1 MSIAIQPPHPLSSPS
16 PPALNFSQH
25 HGLSKESA
33 IRIRWPKC
41 WSFSFSISPS
51 NEYSGLIS
59 FKIDRFDLF
68 GVQGILKSLLQHH
81 NLKASILWHSAFLMV
96 QLSYLYMSSGKTI
109 ALTIQT
115 FVGKMIEL
123 GSPALQAD
131 SLPSGPPGR
140 SQPAFLFFFF
150 FLLLSEIFLFMDL
163 LVSCFSNPSIKF
175 TRTGNLPVC
184 TPGTSCLAGK
194 HFGKK

>member
-1 MSIAIQPPHPLSSPS
+1 MSIELVIPLNHLILCCHLLLPS
-16 PPALNFSQH
+16 IIPSIRVFSI
-25 HGLSKESA
+25 ESVLH
-33 IRIRWPKC
+33 IRWPKC

-51 NEYSGLIS
+51 NEYSGLTS

-68 GVQGILKSLLQHH
+68 GVQGTLKSLLQHH

-96 QLSYLYMSSGKTI
+96 QLSYLYMTSGKTI

-131 SLPSGPPGR
+131 SLPSGPPGK
-140 SQPAFLFFFF
+140 SQPAFLFFSFF
-150 FLLLSEIFLFMDL
+150 
-163 LVSCFSNPSIKF
+163 PF
-175 TRTGNLPVC
+175 T
-184 TPGTSCLAGK
+184 
-194 HFGKK
+194 F

>member
-25 HGLSKESA
+25 HSLSKESA

-96 QLSYLYMSSGKTI
+96 QLSYLYMTSGKTI

-150 FLLLSEIFLFMDL
+150 SFYFLKFSYLWICLLAVF
-163 LVSCFSNPSIKF
+163 P
-175 TRTGNLPVC
+175 TPV
-184 TPGTSCLAGK
+184 
-194 HFGKK
+194 